1 MDKRIL
7 LPTDYSKNALNA
19 IRYALELYRDVQCDF
34 YVLNVFRVS
43 SYTLDNMMVPESGEQ
58 FYDTAKRTSEEGMT
72 RLMEMIRLHPDNPKH
87 KFHTICTFNS
97 LIEAVKGIIAKKD
110 IDIIV
115 MGTKGTNSS
124 KAKIFGTNTVTLM
137 EKIKECPVIAVPEG
151 YSYSVPKEIVFPT
164 DFKSDYKRKE
174 LQYLI
179 EIAQLHDS
187 KINVVHI
194 DKNKD
199 GKLNRKEE
207 TNKQLLQDILDG
219 TDYEIRFLSATNVSD
234 GINTFIENNDC
245 DIIAFLNRKH
255 LFFGSILSNPMVKE
269 IGYDPKIPILELND
283 N

>member
-34 YVLNVFRVS
+34 YVLNTFQVS
-43 SYTLDNMMVPESGEQ
+43 GYTLDSMMVPEPGEQ
-58 FYDTAKRTSEEGMT
+58 LYDIAKRASEEGME
-72 RLMEMIRLHPDNPKH
+72 RLMEMIRVHPSNSKH
-87 KFHTICTFNS
+87 RFHTICTFNS
-97 LIEAVKGIIAKKD
+97 LIEAVRNIIAKKD

-115 MGTKGTNSS
+115 MGTKGINSS

-164 DFKSDYKRKE
+164 DYKSDYKRKE

-179 EIAQLHDS
+179 EIAKLHDS

-194 DKNKD
+194 DKDKD
-199 GKLNRKEE
+199 GKLNRKKE

-219 TDYEIRFLSATNVSD
+219 TDYEMHFLPAINISD
-234 GINTFIENNDC
+234 GINIFIESKGC
-245 DIIAFLNRKH
+245 DIISFLNRKH
-255 LFFGSILSNPMVKE
+255 LFFGSILSNPLVKE

>member
-1 MDKRIL
+1 
-7 LPTDYSKNALNA
+7 
-19 IRYALELYRDVQCDF
+19 
-34 YVLNVFRVS
+34 
-43 SYTLDNMMVPESGEQ
+43 MMVPEPGEQ
-58 FYDTAKRTSEEGMT
+58 FYDTAKRTSEEGME
-72 RLMEMIRLHPDNPKH
+72 RLMEMIKLHPDNPKH
-87 KFHTICTFNS
+87 RFHTICTFNS
-97 LIEAVKGIIAKKD
+97 LIEAVRNVIAKKD

-164 DFKSDYKRKE
+164 DYKSDYKKKE
-174 LQYLI
+174 LHYLI
-179 EIAQLHDS
+179 EIAKLHDS
-187 KINVVHI
+187 KINIVHI

-199 GKLNRKEE
+199 GKLSRKQEA
-207 TNKQLLQDILDG
+207 NKQLLQDILNG
-219 TDYEIRFLSATNVSD
+219 TDYEIHFLPAVNVSD
-234 GINTFIENNDC
+234 GINVFIESKDC

>member
-19 IRYALELYRDVQCDF
+19 IRYALELYRGVQCDF
-34 YVLNVFRVS
+34 YVLNVFQVS
-43 SYTLDNMMVPESGEQ
+43 SYTLDNMMIPEPGEQ
-58 FYDTAKRTSEEGMT
+58 FYDAAKRTSEEGMA

-87 KFHTICTFNS
+87 RFHSICTFNS
-97 LIEAVKGIIAKKD
+97 LIEAVKSVIAKKD
-110 IDIIV
+110 VDIIV

-124 KAKIFGTNTVTLM
+124 KAKIFGTNTVTIM

-151 YSYSVPKEIVFPT
+151 YSYSTPKEIIFPT
-164 DFKSDYKRKE
+164 DFKSDYKKRE
-174 LQYLI
+174 LDYLI
-179 EIAQLHDS
+179 EIAKLHDS
-187 KINVVHI
+187 KINIVHI
-194 DKNKD
+194 DKKKD
-199 GKLNRKEE
+199 GKLSRKEE

-219 TDYEIRFLSATNVSD
+219 TDYEIHFLPAINVSD
-234 GINTFIENNDC
+234 GINIFIESNDC
-245 DIIAFLNRKH
+245 DIITFLNRKH

>member
-43 SYTLDNMMVPESGEQ
+43 SYTLDNMMVPEPGEQ
-58 FYDTAKRTSEEGMT
+58 FYDTAKRTSEEGMA

-110 IDIIV
+110 IDIII

-219 TDYEIRFLSATNVSD
+219 TDYEIHFLSATNVSD
-234 GINTFIENNDC
+234 GINIFIESNDC

-283 N
+283 K

>member
-43 SYTLDNMMVPESGEQ
+43 SYTLDNMMVPEPGEQ

-219 TDYEIRFLSATNVSD
+219 TDYEIHFLPATNVSD
-234 GINTFIENNDC
+234 GINIFIESNDC